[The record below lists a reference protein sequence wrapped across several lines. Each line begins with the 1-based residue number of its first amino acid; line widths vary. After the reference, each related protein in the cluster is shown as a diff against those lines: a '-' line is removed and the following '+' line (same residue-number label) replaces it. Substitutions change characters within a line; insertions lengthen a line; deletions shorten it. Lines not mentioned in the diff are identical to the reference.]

1 MSSCYGLYLYY
12 SQTLLS
18 SKTFAPLLSHV
29 AEISGCILLH
39 PWRDM
44 RGREGLNRLAT
55 VGRSSIFRRVSTVI
69 HMWCEG

>member
-12 SQTLLS
+12 SQTLS
-18 SKTFAPLLSHV
+18 SKTFAPPLSHV

-39 PWRDM
+39 PWDM
-44 RGREGLNRLAT
+44 RGREGLNRLVT